1 MADYAHPEILVSTEW
16 LAGRLDHP
24 DLRIVDATY
33 HLPNLNRNARAE
45 HAAGHIPGAVFFD
58 IDAIADSSTTLPHM
72 LPGPAAFAAAVGAL
86 GIGDQTFVVA
96 YDSYGLMS
104 AARAWWMFRV
114 FGYDRVAVLDGGLP
128 KWKREGRPLDNKPVM
143 PAPKTFT
150 PRFRPNVLR
159 RKLDMLANLA
169 TGSEQV
175 LDARSPGR
183 FRGAEPEPR
192 QGLRSGH
199 IPGSRNLPYA
209 ALLDPKTQTVLPA
222 DALRARFTEAGIDL
236 NKPVITSCGSGVTA
250 CVLAFGLQLLGL
262 PMAAVYD
269 GSWSEWGL
277 PGDTPVET
285 G

>member
-16 LAGRLDHP
+16 LAGKLSHP
-24 DLRIVDATY
+24 DLRILDASW
-33 HLPNLNRNARAE
+33 HLPTLNRDPRAE
-45 HAAGHIPGAVFFD
+45 YAAGHIPGAVFFD
-58 IDAIADSSTTLPHM
+58 IDAISDRATTLPHM

-86 GIGDQTFVVA
+86 GIGDETFVVA

-104 AARAWWMFRV
+104 AARVWWMFRV

-128 KWKREGRPLDNKPVM
+128 KWKREGRPLDSKPVT
-143 PAPKTFT
+143 PTPKTFT
-150 PRFRPNVLR
+150 PRFRPHVLR
-159 RKLDMLANLA
+159 RKPDMLVNLA
-169 TGSEQV
+169 TKSEQV

-183 FRGAEPEPR
+183 FRGTEPEPR
-192 QGLRSGH
+192 QGMRSGH
-199 IPGSRNLPYA
+199 IPGSCNLPYA

-222 DALRARFTEAGIDL
+222 EALRARFIEAGIDL
-236 NKPVITSCGSGVTA
+236 NKPVITSCGSGITA
-250 CVLAFGLQLLGL
+250 CVLAFGLQLLGMPL
-262 PMAAVYD
+262 TAVYD